1 MAERP
6 GLGAVARKRGY
17 LRGFLGF
24 GALLMPICSVIEV
37 EKAWTYSAPADG
49 LMYCIVVVMDL

>member
-6 GLGAVARKRGY
+6 GLASLARKRGY

-24 GALLMPICSVIEV
+24 GALLMPVCSVIEV
-37 EKAWTYSAPADG
+37 EKAFT
-49 LMYCIVVVMDL
+49 